1 MAGRIAIFGAGN
13 VGCFVGGTLALAGH
27 DVTFIGRRRLRDEIR
42 ANGLTL
48 LDRGRLLGTVPTP
61 RFELDPAALEP
72 AEIVFV
78 TVKLG
83 SLTPAAADL
92 EAFTKPDALLVTLEN
107 GIGVAE
113 RLRNL
118 IPDREVVDGTVA
130 FNVVPLGNGRWEQAS
145 YGRVHAQ
152 RHQRL
157 ERLGLS
163 LVDDM
168 RPIEWGKL
176 LVNLINAV
184 NALSGL
190 SLKGTFSHAGYRR
203 VVAASLREALA
214 ALKAAGITP
223 AKVGPTHP
231 SISAIA
237 LGLPDGLFNNF
248 IIPRL
253 GMSENARLS
262 MGVDYDA
269 GRPTEVDELN
279 GRISDLGRTHGI
291 PTPVNDGLVRL
302 VHKGGRHWPAAA
314 LEHELGLA

>member
-1 MAGRIAIFGAGN
+1 MAGGIAIFGAGN
-13 VGCFVGGTLALAGH
+13 VGCFVGGTLALAGQE
-27 DVTFIGRRRLRDEIR
+27 VSFIGRRKIRDEIK
-42 ANGLTL
+42 AHGLTL
-48 LDRGRLLGTVPTP
+48 LDRGRILGTVPNP
-61 RFELDPAALEP
+61 RFALDPISLEE
-72 AEIVFV
+72 ADIVFV

-83 SLTPAAADL
+83 GLAGAAADL

-113 RLRNL
+113 RLHDL

-130 FNVVPLGNGRWEQAS
+130 FNVVPLGEGRWEQAS
-145 YGRVHAQ
+145 YGKVYAQ
-152 RHQRL
+152 RHPRL
-157 ERLGLS
+157 DGLGLA

-190 SLKGTFSHAGYRR
+190 SLKGTFSQSGYRLAVR
-203 VVAASLREALA
+203 ASLNEALA
-214 ALKAAGITP
+214 ALRAAGIRP

-231 SISAIA
+231 SVSALA
-237 LGLPDGLFNNF
+237 LSLPDWLFNSL

-262 MGVDYDA
+262 MGVDYDT

-279 GRISDLGRTHGI
+279 GRIAQLGRAHNV

-302 VHKGGRHWPAAA
+302 VHKGGRHWTAAD
-314 LEHELGLA
+314 LLRELGLA

>member
-13 VGCFVGGTLALAGH
+13 VGCFVGGTLALAGN
-27 DVTFIGRRRLRDEIR
+27 DVTFIGRRRLRDEIK
-42 ANGLTL
+42 AHGLTL
-48 LDRGRLLGTVPTP
+48 LDRGKLLGTVPTP
-61 RFELDPAALEP
+61 RFELDPAAVEP
-72 AEIVFV
+72 ADIVFV

-83 SLTPAAADL
+83 SLAAAAADL
-92 EAFTKPDALLVTLEN
+92 EAFTRPDALLVTLEN
-107 GIGVAE
+107 GIGIAE
-113 RLRNL
+113 RLHKSV
-118 IPDREVVDGTVA
+118 PDREVVDGTVA
-130 FNVVPLGNGRWEQAS
+130 FNVVPLGEGRWEQAS
-145 YGRVHAQ
+145 YGAVHAQ
-152 RHQRL
+152 RHSRL
-157 ERLGLS
+157 EGLGLT

-190 SLKGTFSHAGYRR
+190 SLKGTFSQRGYRR
-203 VVAASLREALA
+203 VVAASLHEALA
-214 ALKAAGITP
+214 ALQAAGIVP

-237 LGLPDGLFNNF
+237 LGLPDWLFNNLV
-248 IIPRL
+248 IPRL

-269 GRPTEVDELN
+269 GRPTEVDALN
-279 GRISDLGRTHGI
+279 GRIGELGRAHGI

-302 VHKGGRHWPAAA
+302 VHQGGRHWPAAA
-314 LEHELGLA
+314 LTRELGLA